1 MTLFIAPA
9 RSFEP
14 GSILTR
20 QFALFVV
27 IYPVLEEIAFRG
39 SLQPYLGARPW
50 GAKTVF
56 GMSAANA
63 VTSIVFTAFHIVLRP
78 SLWSAGVLVPSLVFG
93 FFRDRYGN
101 LYAAI
106 ALHAFYN
113 AGLFV
118 LFMS

>member
-1 MTLFIAPA
+1 MSLFIAPA
-9 RSFEP
+9 KSIDP

-20 QFALFVV
+20 QFALVV
-27 IYPVLEEIAFRG
+27 VVYPVLEEIAFRG
-39 SLQPYLGARPW
+39 SLQCYLRSRSW
-50 GAKTVF
+50 GPKTVF
-56 GMSAANA
+56 GISAANI
-63 VTSIVFTAFHIVLRP
+63 VTSIVFTAFHIALRP
-78 SLWSAGVLVPSLVFG
+78 SLWSAGVLAPSLVFG

-101 LYAAI
+101 LYAPI